1 MGRWDNNNDEGSHY
15 KNRGK
20 KTRDWIRIARYAI
33 YGGFAIV
40 AIVVLIVFIP
50 RAGLSVEIF
59 ETGEDLSTISIK
71 INNNNPQEIHDV
83 TVAFDDNKEK
93 KQIYNSIGPF
103 SSIFVTPDKEDLDFQ
118 KIIVTAD
125 NGKLQTTKYR

>member
-1 MGRWDNNNDEGSHY
+1 MGRWEDDWHY
-15 KNRGK
+15 DRKDK

-50 RAGLSVEIF
+50 RAGLTVEIN
-59 ETGEDLSTISIK
+59 ETGEDVSTISIK
-71 INNNNPQEIHDV
+71 INNNNPQEINNV
-83 TVAFDDNKEK
+83 TISFDDDKGNV
-93 KQIYNSIGPF
+93 QVYNSIGPF
-103 SSIFVTPDKEDLDFQ
+103 SSIFVTPDKDELDFQ

>member
-1 MGRWDNNNDEGSHY
+1 LGGWDDDWRY
-15 KNRGK
+15 YRKDK

-40 AIVVLIVFIP
+40 AIVVLLVFIP
-50 RAGLSVEIF
+50 RAGLTVEIM
-59 ETGEDLSTISIK
+59 ETGEAISTVNIK
-71 INNNNPQEIHDV
+71 INNNNLQEIHNV
-83 TVAFDDNKEK
+83 TVVFDDNKEK
-93 KQIYNSIGPF
+93 KQVFNSIGPF
-103 SSIFVTPDKEDLDFQ
+103 SSIFVTPDKGYLNFK

>member
-1 MGRWDNNNDEGSHY
+1 MGGWDDDWRY
-15 KNRGK
+15 YRKDK

-40 AIVVLIVFIP
+40 AIVVLLVFIP
-50 RAGLSVEIF
+50 RAGLTVEIM
-59 ETGEDLSTISIK
+59 ETGEAISTVNIK
-71 INNNNPQEIHDV
+71 INNNNLQEIHNV
-83 TVAFDDNKEK
+83 TVVFDDDKEK
-93 KQIYNSIGPF
+93 KQVFNSIGAF
-103 SSIFVTPDKEDLDFQ
+103 SSIFVTPDKDNLDFK

>member
-1 MGRWDNNNDEGSHY
+1 MGGWDDDWRYSR
-15 KNRGK
+15 KDK

-40 AIVVLIVFIP
+40 AIVVLLVFIP
-50 RAGLSVEIF
+50 RAGLTVEIM
-59 ETGEDLSTISIK
+59 ETGEAISTVNIK
-71 INNNNPQEIHDV
+71 INNNNLQEIHNV
-83 TVAFDDNKEK
+83 TVVFDDDKAK
-93 KQIYNSIGPF
+93 KQVFNSIGPF
-103 SSIFVTPDKEDLDFQ
+103 SSIFVTPDKDNLDFK

>member
-1 MGRWDNNNDEGSHY
+1 LGGWDDDWRY
-15 KNRGK
+15 YRKDK

-40 AIVVLIVFIP
+40 AIVVLLVFIP
-50 RAGLSVEIF
+50 RAGLTVEIM
-59 ETGEDLSTISIK
+59 ETGEAISTVNIK
-71 INNNNPQEIHDV
+71 INNNNLQEIHNV
-83 TVAFDDNKEK
+83 TVVFDDDKEK
-93 KQIYNSIGPF
+93 KQVFNSIGAF
-103 SSIFVTPDKEDLDFQ
+103 SSIFVTPDKDNLNFK

>member
-1 MGRWDNNNDEGSHY
+1 MGGWDDDWRYSR
-15 KNRGK
+15 KDK

-40 AIVVLIVFIP
+40 AIVVLLVFIP
-50 RAGLSVEIF
+50 RAGLTVEIM
-59 ETGEDLSTISIK
+59 ETGEAISTVNIK
-71 INNNNPQEIHDV
+71 INNNNLQEIHNV
-83 TVAFDDNKEK
+83 TVVFDDDKEK
-93 KQIYNSIGPF
+93 KQVFNSIGAF
-103 SSIFVTPDKEDLDFQ
+103 SSIFVTPDKDNLNFK

>member
-1 MGRWDNNNDEGSHY
+1 MGGYDDDWRYYRKD
-15 KNRGK
+15 K

-40 AIVVLIVFIP
+40 AIVVLLVFIP
-50 RAGLSVEIF
+50 RAGLTVEIM
-59 ETGEDLSTISIK
+59 ETGEAISTVNIK
-71 INNNNPQEIHDV
+71 INNNNLQEIHDV
-83 TVAFDDNKEK
+83 TVVFDDNKEK
-93 KQIYNSIGPF
+93 KQVFNSIGPF
-103 SSIFVTPDKEDLDFQ
+103 SSIFVTPDKDNLNFK

>member
-1 MGRWDNNNDEGSHY
+1 MGRWDDGSIDT
-15 KNRGK
+15 NRGK

-40 AIVVLIVFIP
+40 AIVILLVFIP

-59 ETGEDLSTISIK
+59 ETGETLKTISIK
-71 INNNNPQEIHDV
+71 INNNNPQEIHNISV
-83 TVAFDDNKEK
+83 QFDEDKEK
-93 KQIYNSIGPF
+93 KQFYNSIGPF
-103 SSIFVTPDKEDLDFQ
+103 SSIYVTPDKEDLDFQ

>member
-1 MGRWDNNNDEGSHY
+1 MGGWDDDWRY
-15 KNRGK
+15 YRKDK

-40 AIVVLIVFIP
+40 AIVVLLVFIP
-50 RAGLSVEIF
+50 RAGLTVEIM
-59 ETGEDLSTISIK
+59 ETGEAISTVNIK
-71 INNNNPQEIHDV
+71 INNNNLQEIHNV
-83 TVAFDDNKEK
+83 TVVFDDDKEK
-93 KQIYNSIGPF
+93 KQVFNSIGAF
-103 SSIFVTPDKEDLDFQ
+103 SSIFVTPDKDNLNFK

>member
-103 SSIFVTPDKEDLDFQ
+103 SSIFVTPDKEDLDFE

-125 NGKLQTTKYR
+125 NGKLQTTKYI

>member
-1 MGRWDNNNDEGSHY
+1 MGGWDDDWRYSR
-15 KNRGK
+15 KDK

-40 AIVVLIVFIP
+40 AIVVLLVFIP
-50 RAGLSVEIF
+50 RAGLTVEIM
-59 ETGEDLSTISIK
+59 ETGEAISTVNIK
-71 INNNNPQEIHDV
+71 INNNNLQEIHNV
-83 TVAFDDNKEK
+83 TVVFDDNKEK
-93 KQIYNSIGPF
+93 KQVFNSIGPF
-103 SSIFVTPDKEDLDFQ
+103 SSIFVTPDKDNLNFK

>member
-1 MGRWDNNNDEGSHY
+1 LGGWDDDWRYSR
-15 KNRGK
+15 KDK

-40 AIVVLIVFIP
+40 AIVVLLVFIP
-50 RAGLSVEIF
+50 RAGLTVEIM
-59 ETGEDLSTISIK
+59 ETGEAISTVNIK
-71 INNNNPQEIHDV
+71 INNNNLQEIHNV
-83 TVAFDDNKEK
+83 TVVFDDNKEK
-93 KQIYNSIGPF
+93 KQVFNSIGPF
-103 SSIFVTPDKEDLDFQ
+103 SSIFVTPDKDNLNFK

>member
-1 MGRWDNNNDEGSHY
+1 MGGWDDDWRYSR
-15 KNRGK
+15 KDK

-40 AIVVLIVFIP
+40 AIVVLLVFIP
-50 RAGLSVEIF
+50 RAGLTVEIM
-59 ETGEDLSTISIK
+59 ETGEAISTVNIK
-71 INNNNPQEIHDV
+71 INNNNLQEIHNV
-83 TVAFDDNKEK
+83 TVVFDDNKEK
-93 KQIYNSIGPF
+93 KQVFNSIGPF
-103 SSIFVTPDKEDLDFQ
+103 SSIFVTPDKDYLNFK

>member
-1 MGRWDNNNDEGSHY
+1 LGGWDDDWRY
-15 KNRGK
+15 YRKDK

-40 AIVVLIVFIP
+40 AIVVLLVFIP
-50 RAGLSVEIF
+50 RAGLTVEIM
-59 ETGEDLSTISIK
+59 ETGEAISTVNIK
-71 INNNNPQEIHDV
+71 INNNNLQEIHNV
-83 TVAFDDNKEK
+83 TVVFDDDKAK
-93 KQIYNSIGPF
+93 KQVFNSIGPF
-103 SSIFVTPDKEDLDFQ
+103 SSIFVTPDKDNLDFK